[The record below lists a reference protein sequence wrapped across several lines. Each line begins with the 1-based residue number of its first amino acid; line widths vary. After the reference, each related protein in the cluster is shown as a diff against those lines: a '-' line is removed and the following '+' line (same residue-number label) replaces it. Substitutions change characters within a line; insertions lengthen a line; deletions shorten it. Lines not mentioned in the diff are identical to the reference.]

1 MLTILKF
8 SVGYFILM
16 LVQLRTLM
24 LGVQFEIDGEDGGII
39 RYKTEEYVFK
49 MN

>member
-1 MLTILKF
+1 MFTILKF

-16 LVQLRTLM
+16 LVQLRTLT
-24 LGVQFEIDGEDGGII
+24 LGAQFNIAGEDGGIM
-39 RYKTEEYVFK
+39 RYKTEESVFQ